1 MKKYVIALF
10 LTVSVFSNTDST
22 VSNTVVFMGLESIAE
37 NRFHKTLEERIYSMF
52 SYDKSISLQ
61 SADYFDNLNK
71 RGYLSR
77 KLISV
82 DEAVGLMKSTGVRLF
97 ISGEIRDFRISL
109 KRRLGVLPWGIVK
122 GEIVCYVQVIDAAER
137 RICFAGNLKYSVER
151 SAGFV
156 GYGRFRGE
164 RPLSPLEEKHF
175 VFDLTTGLGESIVK
189 TSQASYAGIFSPEN
203 SGSGKRLQKRFVP
216 SKNKTADST
225 AVVIPEADSS
235 SQKR

>member
-1 MKKYVIALF
+1 MKKYLIVLLF
-10 LTVSVFSNTDST
+10 AAVCSADST
-22 VSNTVVFMGLESIAE
+22 ITNTVVFMGLESIAE

-52 SYDKSISLQ
+52 SYDKSITLQ
-61 SADYFDNLNK
+61 SADYYDNLNK

-82 DEAVGLMKSTGVRLF
+82 DEAVALMKSTGVRLF

-109 KRRLGVLPWGIVK
+109 KRRLGILPWGIVK
-122 GEIVCYVQVIDAAER
+122 GEIVCYIQVIDASER
-137 RICFAGNLKYSVER
+137 RICFAGNLKYSAER

-203 SGSGKRLQKRFVP
+203 SNSSKRLQKRFVP
-216 SKNKTADST
+216 SKTTAPDST
-225 AVVIPEADSS
+225 PVVKPEPDTAA
-235 SQKR
+235 QKR